1 MGSDSFARFAGFT
14 TLTIDPTA
22 YARGLSPFARSAG
35 WAATRSPL
43 HQRLH
48 QGGNWVYS
56 GLEPGGQN
64 GDPGK
69 INKDRITMLA
79 ESLKAPLQNH
89 LKKVKAIHERDLAE
103 GWDRVQPE
111 FAARLM
117 DYGAIAEVS
126 MPIRIKRDDKSS
138 YGMEAAGTKGLVA
151 AR

>member
-1 MGSDSFARFAGFT
+1 LPLRAQDIDFARNEI
-14 TLTIDPTA
+14 LVRD
-22 YARGLSPFARSAG
+22 
-35 WAATRSPL
+35 
-43 HQRLH
+43 
-48 QGGNWVYS
+48 
-56 GLEPGGQN
+56 
-64 GDPGK
+64 GK
-69 INKDRITMLA
+69 GAKDRITTLA

-103 GWDRVQPE
+103 GWGRVHPE

-126 MPIRIKRDDKSS
+126 LPIRIRRHDRLL

>member
-1 MGSDSFARFAGFT
+1 
-14 TLTIDPTA
+14 
-22 YARGLSPFARSAG
+22 
-35 WAATRSPL
+35 
-43 HQRLH
+43 
-48 QGGNWVYS
+48 VYS
-56 GLEPGGQN
+56 GPEPGGQN
-64 GDPGK
+64 GDAGK
-69 INKDRITMLA
+69 IHKDRITMLA

-103 GWDRVQPE
+103 GWGRVQPE

-126 MPIRIKRDDKSS
+126 MPIRIRRHDKSL

>member
-1 MGSDSFARFAGFT
+1 
-14 TLTIDPTA
+14 
-22 YARGLSPFARSAG
+22 
-35 WAATRSPL
+35 
-43 HQRLH
+43 
-48 QGGNWVYS
+48 VYS
-56 GLEPGGQN
+56 GLEPEGQN

-69 INKDRITMLA
+69 IHKDRITMLA

-103 GWDRVQPE
+103 GWGRGQPE

-117 DYGAIAEVS
+117 DYGALAEVS
-126 MPIRIKRDDKSS
+126 MPIRIRRHDKSL

>member
-1 MGSDSFARFAGFT
+1 
-14 TLTIDPTA
+14 
-22 YARGLSPFARSAG
+22 
-35 WAATRSPL
+35 
-43 HQRLH
+43 
-48 QGGNWVYS
+48 VYS
-56 GLEPGGQN
+56 GLEPEGQN

-69 INKDRITMLA
+69 IHKDRITMLA
-79 ESLKAPLQNH
+79 GSLKAPLQNH

-103 GWDRVQPE
+103 RWGRVQPE

-126 MPIRIKRDDKSS
+126 MPIRIRRHDKSL